1 VRRSDLAPRCR
12 APDLLQFNG
21 ERGPSMGGN
30 TPGTTQ
36 LSQQEAGRLAE
47 RLIPDGALRPA
58 SVDAVAALP
67 SFRSVLRACE
77 SACDAPYGSL
87 PGHVQDALVLR
98 RLGQM
103 FHTVM
108 LNGAWADR
116 MRSAGVTSAPATFEE
131 WQRIPLSD
139 KQVQAD
145 FFMGTR
151 PGLVVPL
158 DRGGFEIVASGGT
171 SGGVPVESVYSVR
184 ELHDTYRVA
193 GEFMGT
199 HMLPRYLTGEGPKWL
214 STTLADYQ
222 MWSSG
227 TMVGGVLQNVPGV
240 NYIGAGPVT
249 APVLAHMF
257 SYPGPKA
264 LMGITAGIAILAD
277 LGADMPRAARESFRV
292 AMYGSGVLSQRK
304 REQLAAVYPNLAV
317 LSYFAAT
324 QAETIGLQL
333 NHRSPVLSAVPG
345 LHLIEIV
352 DENGRWVNE
361 GEEGELV
368 VTRLHAHEAPFL
380 RFKLG
385 DRMIRH
391 PRSDAGNLR
400 TEQFEFSGRT
410 GEVLHLNDTQYSA
423 VRAYEAVCDG
433 LSGWGLPDLR
443 PIAHDVQFV
452 NNREARMITLTAA
465 VDAPAV
471 MTSMVEGAL
480 GACGVRAVF
489 VDSLPKSLSLF
500 NHGEANSAAI
510 EKTGY
515 EFALRFVDVASLE
528 IERTTVGK
536 VPLVRDH
543 G

>member
-1 VRRSDLAPRCR
+1 M
-12 APDLLQFNG
+12 G
-21 ERGPSMGGN
+21 ETM
-30 TPGTTQ
+30 PGTVHWSPTEADQ
-36 LSQQEAGRLAE
+36 LAR
-47 RLIPDGALRPA
+47 RLIPDTALKPA

-67 SFRSVLRACE
+67 SFRSVLSECE
-77 SACDAPYGSL
+77 SACGAPYGSL
-87 PGHVQDALVLR
+87 PDQVQDTLVLR
-98 RLGQM
+98 RLQQM

-116 MRSAGVTSAPATFEE
+116 LRTAGVTSAPSTFEE

-139 KQVQAD
+139 KQVQAE
-145 FFMGTR
+145 FFMGSR

-171 SGGVPVESVYSVR
+171 SGGLPVESVYSLR
-184 ELHDTYRVA
+184 ELHDTYQWA
-193 GEFMGT
+193 GDFIGA
-199 HMLPRYLTGEGPKWL
+199 HMLPRYLTGDGPKWL

-277 LGADMPRAARESFRV
+277 LGVGMTQEARESFRV

-304 REQLAAVYPNLAV
+304 REQLAEVYPNLVV

-333 NHRSPVLSAVPG
+333 NHESPVLSAVPG

-352 DENGRWVNE
+352 DEDGRWVEE

-391 PRSDAGNLR
+391 PRSSTTGLR

-443 PIAHDVQFV
+443 PLVHDMQFV
-452 NNREARMITLTAA
+452 NNREARLITLTAA
-465 VDAPAV
+465 VDAPEV
-471 MTSMVEGAL
+471 MTSMVEGTL
-480 GACGVRAVF
+480 GTCGVRGVF

-500 NHGEANSAAI
+500 NHGEANPGSI
-510 EKTGY
+510 ERSGY
-515 EFALRFVDVASLE
+515 NFALRFVDVTSLE
-528 IERTTVGK
+528 IERTNVGK
-536 VPLVRDH
+536 VPLVRDR